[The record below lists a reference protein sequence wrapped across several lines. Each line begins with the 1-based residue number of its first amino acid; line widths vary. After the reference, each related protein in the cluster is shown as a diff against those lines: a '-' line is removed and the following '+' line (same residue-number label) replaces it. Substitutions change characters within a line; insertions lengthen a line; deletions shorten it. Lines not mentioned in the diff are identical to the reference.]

1 MTSSAAIS
9 SRVRQLEG
17 TAELTHQNVAAIV
30 GTTARTVSRWGTGQ
44 SIPQR
49 EARQRLLE
57 LAYVVEELAK
67 VIEPGERNLWLFS
80 PNRLLNHDT
89 PTERISSGDYRSV
102 IALIEALADGI
113 VT

>member
-1 MTSSAAIS
+1 MTGAAAIKN
-9 SRVRQLEG
+9 RVLELEEK
-17 TAELTHQNVAAIV
+17 AELTHQNVATVV

-44 SIPQR
+44 AIPQR

-57 LAYVVEELAK
+57 LAYVAEELAK

-80 PNRLLNHDT
+80 PNRLLDHDT
-89 PTERISSGDYRSV
+89 PAERIAKGDFRSV
-102 IALIEALADGI
+102 LALIEALADGI